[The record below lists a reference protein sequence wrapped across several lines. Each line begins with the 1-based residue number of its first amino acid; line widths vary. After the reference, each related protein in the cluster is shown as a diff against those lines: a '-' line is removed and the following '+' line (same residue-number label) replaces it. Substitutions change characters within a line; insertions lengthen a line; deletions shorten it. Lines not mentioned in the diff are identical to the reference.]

1 MKNHDKMKNY
11 DTHFEAAIVGIG
23 IITMALTSIVLA
35 GIKLV
40 EYIAKQLNKNER
52 YYYYRIPY

>member
-1 MKNHDKMKNY
+1 MTTHDKNKNLSQY
-11 DTHFEAAIVGIG
+11 FETAVVGIG

-40 EYIAKQLNKNER
+40 EYLLK
-52 YYYYRIPY
+52 